1 MGDEL
6 GTILL
11 TGANGFVGRQ
21 IFNAFRKRGIP
32 LRLVLRPNRQEMFA
46 NLPGI
51 ESIHLTDDMFA
62 ESREWWCNVT
72 RDTDMIVHSA
82 WYAEPGKYLMSPLNL
97 QCLKGTLTIAQAAAT
112 SGVRRFMGLGTCLEY
127 DLSDGYLSIE
137 TPLDPQTPYAAAKTA
152 AFLMLSNYFR
162 QTDISF
168 AWGRLFFL
176 YGEGEDPRRLVPYIR
191 SQLAQ
196 GKPAAL
202 TSGEQVRDYMDV
214 RDAAEMIVNAALNNI
229 SGPLNISSGKGRTVR
244 ELAEEIA
251 AEFGRPDL
259 LHFGAKKDR
268 ANEPPCIVGIRRDV

>member
-1 MGDEL
+1 MRGL
-6 GTILL
+6 GTVLL

-21 IFNAFRKRGIP
+21 IFRAFQARGVP
-32 LRLVLRPNRQEMFA
+32 LRLVLRPNRKEMFA
-46 NLPGI
+46 NLSGI
-51 ESIHLTDDMFA
+51 ESIHLSDDMFA
-62 ESREWWCNVT
+62 ESRQWWCDVT
-72 RDTDMIVHSA
+72 RDIDMIVHSA
-82 WYAEPGKYLMSPLNL
+82 WYTEPGKYLISPLNV
-97 QCLKGTLTIAQAAAT
+97 QCLQGTLTLAQAAAAT
-112 SGVRRFMGLGTCLEY
+112 GVRRFMGIGTCLEY
-127 DLSDGYLSIE
+127 DLSDGYLSVE
-137 TPLDPQTPYAAAKTA
+137 TRLDPRTPYAAAKA
-152 AFLMLSNYFR
+152 ASFLMLSNYFR
-162 QTDISF
+162 QEGVSF

-196 GKPAAL
+196 NKPAAL

-214 RDAAEMIVNAALNNI
+214 QDAAEMIVNAALTDI

-268 ANEPPCIVGIRRDV
+268 ANDPPCIVGIRRTE